1 MMLSHLCLQRWP
13 FVVVPEPAFCDF
25 IAGREQLREDIEKL
39 LRNLSRQNAS
49 SIHPIWSWFGAG
61 KTHTLYYLSNR
72 ATQLHREGKSH
83 LQTIY
88 SEFPRNPRS
97 FVDVYKS
104 FALQLDR
111 EVLSEA
117 YLEICTS
124 FESAHLERDL
134 QRISSDLVSALRVLV
149 IGNPIDQDVVMR
161 WLRAEALPAA
171 ECRRLGISKRIAS
184 SEESSRILIAL
195 VRMFGLSANPQNQ
208 ISTRLIWLIDELQRI
223 ERVPPRVRD
232 EINTGLHS
240 TFNACP
246 TGFSMILSFS
256 GRPKETLPQW
266 FSPELKDRIGRTKV
280 MILPPLQINDALKF
294 IRDVLAHARA
304 PDSRNVDPYFPFQEQ
319 TCRLIIEDIEKND
332 ELKPRAIMQAFNAVL
347 LEADQKIEVKEM
359 NVIPPEFAK
368 NVLAELVQFE

>member
-1 MMLSHLCLQRWP
+1 MLNHLCLQRWP
-13 FVVVPEPAFCDF
+13 FVVVPEPALCDF
-25 IAGREQLREDIEKL
+25 IADREQFGEDIEKL

-72 ATQLHREGKSH
+72 AAQIHRQGTSN
-83 LQTIY
+83 LRTIY

-111 EVLSEA
+111 EELAQA

-124 FESAHLERDL
+124 SEAVRLERDL
-134 QRISSDLVSALRVLV
+134 LSASSDLVSALKVLV
-149 IGNPIDQDVVMR
+149 IGEAVDQDLALR
-161 WLRAEALPAA
+161 WLHAEALPVA
-171 ECRRLGISKRIAS
+171 ECRKLGISKKITS

-195 VRMFGLSANPQNQ
+195 VRMFGLCANSQNHTN
-208 ISTRLIWLIDELQRI
+208 SRLIWLLDELQRI
-223 ERVPPRVRD
+223 DQSPRRVRD

-246 TGFSMILSFS
+246 TSFSMILSFS
-256 GRPKETLPQW
+256 GRPTETLPEW

-280 MILPPLQINDALKF
+280 MILPPMQMTDALKF
-294 IRDVLAHARA
+294 VRDVLAHAR
-304 PDSRNVDPYFPFQEQ
+304 PPESTDIDPYFPFSEK
-319 TCRLIIEDIEKND
+319 TCRMIIEDILKND
-332 ELKPRAIMQAFNAVL
+332 ELKPRAIMQAFHAVL
-347 LEADQKIEVKEM
+347 SEADSQIEAKEIQVVSPDLAKKI
-359 NVIPPEFAK
+359 
-368 NVLAELVQFE
+368 LAELVQLE